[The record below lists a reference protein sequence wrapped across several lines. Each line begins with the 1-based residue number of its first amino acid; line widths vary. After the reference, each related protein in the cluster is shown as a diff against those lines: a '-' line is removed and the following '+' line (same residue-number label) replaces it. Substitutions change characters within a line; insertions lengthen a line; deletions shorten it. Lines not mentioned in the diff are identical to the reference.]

1 MTAKL
6 RPVLAVIAVLL
17 LAIAMS
23 LKWGF
28 FTPAAVL
35 SATAALVTLW
45 VACSLPDLE
54 DPASSP
60 AASTVGDWLLALL
73 ALGLSG
79 YGMAKAEVLSRLT
92 VAQAEATLPWLARLG
107 FGVVLSLLLHL
118 VTRSGKWRHLLPM
131 QIGLVFLVGTQLRVD
146 AVLAVPDPVVDV
158 YNAFRDGAD
167 HLLAGHNPY
176 TADYEHPYA
185 TPPAD
190 YDRYPFYPPLPLL
203 VILPI
208 RAAGL
213 DVRFANVICDLLAAL
228 VLLEL
233 GRGRGRLLAG
243 AFATSAYLFFP
254 RVPFMME
261 QAWYEPM
268 LAVCLGGGLLLVER
282 GRRLGYLLLGLG
294 LTGKQYGPVLLLPLL
309 WAYRRR
315 WRPLLLG
322 VAGVAAVVILP
333 FLLLNPA
340 AFLDV
345 IFFAFLR
352 RPPRA
357 DALTIQVGAQALLGG
372 ELPTPL
378 LWAVAGVAIAWIT
391 WRTPPKGT
399 ATALWMG
406 TALLT
411 FCLLHKQGFF
421 NYFYLC
427 EYLCLFGITSLL
439 TEPAHA
445 EKAEGRTRISL
456 TPGS

>member
-6 RPVLAVIAVLL
+6 RPLLAVIAVVL
-17 LAIAMS
+17 LAHAMS
-23 LKWGF
+23 LNWGF
-28 FTPAAVL
+28 FSPAAVF
-35 SATAALVTLW
+35 SATAALATAW
-45 VACSLPDLE
+45 IACSLPERWD
-54 DPASSP
+54 DAFPWPAS
-60 AASTVGDWLLALL
+60 TFGDWLLALT

-79 YGMAKAEVLSRLT
+79 YGMVKAEVLSRQT
-92 VAQAEATLPWLARLG
+92 VAQAEALLPWLARLG
-107 FGVVLSLLLHL
+107 CGVLASLLLPL
-118 VTRSGKWRHLLPM
+118 AAPAGKWRHLLPV
-131 QIGLVFLVGTQLRVD
+131 QIGLLFLVGAQLRVA

-158 YNAFRDGAD
+158 YTAFHDGAG

-176 TADYEHPYA
+176 TAAYTHPYA

-203 VILPI
+203 LTVPF

-213 DVRFANVICDLLAAL
+213 DVRFANVVADLLAAL

-243 AFATSAYLFFP
+243 AFAAGAYLFFP

-268 LAVCLGGGLLLVER
+268 LAACLGGGLLLVEQ
-282 GRRLGYLLLGLG
+282 GRRLGYVLLGLG

-309 WAYRRR
+309 WACRRR
-315 WRPLLLG
+315 LRPLLLG
-322 VAGVAAVVILP
+322 VAGVGAVVLLP
-333 FLLLNPA
+333 FLLWNPA

-352 RPPRA
+352 RPPRE
-357 DALTIQVGAQALLGG
+357 DALTLQVGARELLGL
-372 ELPTPL
+372 ELSTPL
-378 LWAVAGVAIAWIT
+378 LWAVAGIAVAWIT
-391 WRTPPKGT
+391 WRTPQNVT
-399 ATALWMG
+399 AAALWMG
-406 TALLT
+406 TTLLT

-427 EYLCLFGITSLL
+427 EYLFLLGITSLA
-439 TEPAHA
+439 TGERD
-445 EKAEGRTRISL
+445 KGGR
-456 TPGS
+456 